1 MHHYLSWSKKLK
13 QHECLKTRKK
23 NDLLYISTM
32 ESYTVI
38 VGPIPVEVQAYHGVL
53 FGKRS
58 EVEKCMYAIIPF
70 VK

>member
-1 MHHYLSWSKKLK
+1 MPKNK
-13 QHECLKTRKK
+13 KK

-53 FGKRS
+53 FSKRS